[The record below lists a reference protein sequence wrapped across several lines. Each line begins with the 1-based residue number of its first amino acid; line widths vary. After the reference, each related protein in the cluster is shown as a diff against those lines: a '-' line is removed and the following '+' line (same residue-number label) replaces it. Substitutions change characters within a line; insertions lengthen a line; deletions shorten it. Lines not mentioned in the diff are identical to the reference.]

1 MQPSWKVNRK
11 PAVHPDRQ
19 LSGQVLAQRTAYAFG
34 NLGQSAFYQALSTYF
49 IVFVTNVLFI
59 HAPAAEAARYI
70 GVITG
75 LIVAIRIAEVFIDPL
90 LGNLIDNTRTRFGR
104 FRPWQFIGGLVS
116 AILIC
121 LIYSGMAGLVN
132 VNRQLFMVLFVIV
145 FIVLDVFYS
154 LRDISYWGMIPALSA
169 DSHERGVYTSL
180 GTFTGSLGYNGITAI
195 VVPVVAFFSY
205 VFTGSRR
212 ESQEG
217 WASFGLLVAV
227 VGLVTAWVVAFCV
240 KESDSDL
247 RSSDAGHASPL
258 AAFKALAS
266 NDQLLW
272 VALSYLL
279 YAVANV
285 VTAGVLF
292 YLFKF
297 VLNMQSYFWVAG
309 LVPVVTGLIVAPL
322 FPVANK
328 RIPRRY
334 LFIAGMVMMIV
345 AYLIFILAPKSLPL
359 IVIALI
365 LFYLPQTAIQM
376 TAILC
381 LTDSIEYGQLK
392 TGRRNEA
399 VTLSARPMLDK
410 IARAVSNGIVGM
422 VAIAAGMVG
431 SATAAD
437 MTAAHIT
444 VFKISAFCAPLVC
457 IVLSLLVFVF
467 AVKIDEKRHAA
478 IVEELSAA
486 LAAQA

>member
-1 MQPSWKVNRK
+1 M
-11 PAVHPDRQ
+11 
-19 LSGQVLAQRTAYAFG
+19 
-34 NLGQSAFYQALSTYF
+34 
-49 IVFVTNVLFI
+49 
-59 HAPAAEAARYI
+59 
-70 GVITG
+70 
-75 LIVAIRIAEVFIDPL
+75 
-90 LGNLIDNTRTRFGR
+90 
-104 FRPWQFIGGLVS
+104 
-116 AILIC
+116 
-121 LIYSGMAGLVN
+121 
-132 VNRQLFMVLFVIV
+132 
-145 FIVLDVFYS
+145 
-154 LRDISYWGMIPALSA
+154 
-169 DSHERGVYTSL
+169 
-180 GTFTGSLGYNGITAI
+180 
-195 VVPVVAFFSY
+195 VPVVAFFSY
-205 VFTGSRR
+205 VFTGSRK

-399 VTLSARPMLDK
+399 VTLSVRPMLDK
-410 IARAVSNGIVGM
+410 IAGAVSNGIVGM